1 MPGRIYNDVNCGGQ
15 AMRLVRIIRVMAF
28 GLLLSACV
36 DAQQSRQRI
45 TITVVD
51 EVGAPVAGAQIV
63 VRSEGSQR
71 IAMETDF
78 AGRGTYETRT
88 HAPYKLEVTRP
99 GFYQRIV
106 DEGDPDAREVRIV
119 LNHEQMVSEQVRVAA
134 SVPGINPEQVSDK
147 TTMNLAEITNVPYPT
162 SRDIRNLLSFYP
174 GVVQDESGQVHVA
187 GSETWATLYLLDGF
201 DIRSPVS
208 GNLAARV
215 SADAVRSI
223 DQESTR
229 YPVEYGKST
238 GGVIALYTGM
248 GDNRFRFN
256 ATNFVPSF
264 EAKNGIRFD
273 KFVPRFTFS
282 GPLIRDRTWFFDGL
296 DLEYDNIYIT
306 ELPENANSNHL
317 IRGSNLLKVQANL
330 TPANIV
336 TAGLLANTYH
346 SPYDGISP
354 LVPQQSTVKRNTL
367 VWMPYVRE
375 QHTFSR
381 GALLDAG
388 VSFLRIRDGSEP
400 HPDGPFRVTPEQ
412 YLGSYFDNL
421 TGRSQRVEGNAAL
434 YLAPRHWS
442 GQHDVKVGIDL
453 DRVGYDERQSL
464 APVEYLREDGTLLRR
479 STWPVASSATL
490 HNAEA
495 GGFVQD
501 RWTLR
506 NGLLV
511 QPGLRVDWDEIVR
524 RVLFSPRLAATYSP
538 AGRGGQTKL
547 SAGIGVYY
555 DHTQLE
561 YLTRAFAGPRM
572 DQYFAADGV
581 TPVGPP
587 LTTTFSSH
595 DGSLREPRALNWSF
609 GAEQKM
615 PGAVFVRAELMQKR
629 VRHQFAYTNETQ
641 PGGMAGS
648 YRLHSSR
655 EDRDSL
661 FEVDARRTF
670 NGGYTLFGAY
680 THSKAHTNEAIDYVP
695 TISEFGPQQSGPLP
709 WDTPN
714 RVLSWG
720 WLPFAVPWFRKSW
733 DFVYS
738 ADWHSG
744 FPYTS
749 INADQQVVGA
759 AGGRRFPNYRSISP
773 GLEWRFHFRGSY
785 FGLRGV
791 LENATGSRNPAVVNR
806 VVDSPQ
812 YGAFSEVEGRSFTAR
827 IRLIGSRQ

>member
-1 MPGRIYNDVNCGGQ
+1 VNCGGQ
-15 AMRLVRIIRVMAF
+15 AMRLVRIIRVMVF
-28 GLLLSACV
+28 GLLLAACV
-36 DAQQSRQRI
+36 EAQQSRQRV

-63 VRSEGSQR
+63 VHSEGSHR

-78 AGRGTYETRT
+78 AGRGTYEPRT
-88 HAPYKLEVTRP
+88 QAPYQLQVTKP

-147 TTMNLAEITNVPYPT
+147 ATMNVAEITNVPYPT

-174 GVVQDESGQVHVA
+174 GVVQGESGQVHVA
-187 GSETWATLYLLDGF
+187 GSETWATLDLLDGF

-208 GNLAARV
+208 GNLALRV

-282 GPLIRDRTWFFDGL
+282 GPLVRDRAWFSDGL

-306 ELPENANSNHL
+306 ELPENANSNDL

-336 TAGLLANTYH
+336 TAGLLANAYH
-346 SPYDGISP
+346 SPYEGISP

-400 HPDGPFRVTPEQ
+400 HPDGPFRVTPEK
-412 YLGSYFDNL
+412 YLGSYFDRL

-434 YLAPRHWS
+434 YLGPRHWR

-453 DRVGYDERQSL
+453 DRVGYDQRESL
-464 APVEYLREDGTLLRR
+464 AAVEYLREDGTLLRR
-479 STWPVASSATL
+479 STWPVASSSAL
-490 HNAEA
+490 HNVEA
-495 GGFVQD
+495 GVYVRD
-501 RWTLR
+501 RWTLG

-511 QPGLRVDWDEIVR
+511 EPGLRVDWDEIIR
-524 RVLFSPRLAATYSP
+524 RGLFSPRLAATYSP
-538 AGRGGQTKL
+538 AGRGGHTKL

-561 YLTRAFAGPRM
+561 YLTRGLTGPRM
-572 DQYFAADGV
+572 DQYFAADGA

-587 LTTTFSSH
+587 LATSFVS
-595 DGSLREPRALNWSF
+595 DYASLREPRALNWSF
-609 GAEQKM
+609 GVEQKM
-615 PGAVFVRAELMQKR
+615 PGAVFVRAEVMEKR
-629 VRHQFAYTNETQ
+629 VAHQFAFRNETQ
-641 PGGMAGS
+641 PGGLAGS

-655 EDRDSL
+655 EDRDGL

-714 RVLSWG
+714 RVISWG
-720 WLPFAVPWFRKSW
+720 WLPFAAPWFRKSW

-749 INADQQVVGA
+749 INADQQMVGA
-759 AGGRRFPNYRSISP
+759 AGGRRFPNYKSISP

-812 YGAFSEVEGRSFTAR
+812 YGTFSEVEGRSFTAR